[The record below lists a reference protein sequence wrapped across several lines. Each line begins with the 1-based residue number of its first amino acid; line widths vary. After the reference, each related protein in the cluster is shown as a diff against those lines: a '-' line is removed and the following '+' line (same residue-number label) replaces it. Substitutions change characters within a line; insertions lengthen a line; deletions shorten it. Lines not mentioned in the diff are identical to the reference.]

1 MNFLKKI
8 FKKELEEVKGI
19 YDSKKPTPKS
29 SPKTATRQ
37 ANDHME
43 IVFYEPKSTT
53 DIRKVARDIIKG
65 KTTSVNFHK
74 FNKKT
79 IEKYLQFLGG
89 VIFTID
95 GAFHKRDEFEYF
107 FSASKTIIANMKE
120 K

>member
-1 MNFLKKI
+1 MKFLKKI
-8 FKKELEEVKGI
+8 FKKEWEEAKSFYGE
-19 YDSKKPTPKS
+19 KKPPAKS
-29 SPKTATRQ
+29 PSKTTTKKI
-37 ANDHME
+37 NDDVE

-53 DIRKVARDIIKG
+53 DIRKVAKDIIKG

-79 IEKYLQFLGG
+79 TEKYLQFLGG